1 MKKIIYFLLLCCFA
15 SPSLSLDVNANVSR
29 DVVYKTIDGQALK
42 INIYFPQESR
52 VERPP
57 LLVWIH
63 GGAWKRGSKEAIETG
78 NRQLLDSV
86 LAQGYA
92 LAAVEYRLSGQA
104 SFPQPVIDINDA
116 INFLHQRADE
126 YHFDAEK
133 VVLMGRSA
141 GGHLAGLIGVLNTH
155 RDLNFPFEPKYQ
167 VAAVVSFFGPMDLL
181 ALGNA
186 KGDKTTQNSSVSKF
200 LGAIPAQ
207 APELAKQASPI
218 RYVSAQT
225 PPFLLLHG
233 DRDKQVPIVQSMEFK
248 QELDQHRV
256 ENQLLI
262 EPGVGHSA
270 KVFDTEK
277 YVPTVIR
284 FIQRYLPVMV

>member
-1 MKKIIYFLLLCCFA
+1 FT
-15 SPSLSLDVNANVSR
+15 SPSLSADVNARVSK
-29 DVVYKTIDGQALK
+29 DIVYKTIDGQDLK
-42 INIYFPQESR
+42 LNVYFPKTSSA
-52 VERPP
+52 ERPP
-57 LLVWIH
+57 LLIWIH
-63 GGAWKRGSKEAIETG
+63 GGAWKRGSKEAIETD
-78 NRQLLDSV
+78 NRRLLDSV
-86 LAQGYA
+86 LDQGYA
-92 LAAVEYRLSGQA
+92 LAAVDYRLSGQA

-116 INFLHQRADE
+116 INFLHQRSDE
-126 YHFDAEK
+126 YHFDAK
-133 VVLMGRSA
+133 QVVLMGRSA
-141 GGHLAGLIGVLNTH
+141 GGHLAGLIGTLNAH
-155 RDLNFPFEPKYQ
+155 RELGFPFEPKYQ

-218 RYVSAQT
+218 SYVSAQT

-233 DRDKQVPIVQSMEFK
+233 NKDKQVPIVQSIEFQK
-248 QELDQHRV
+248 QLDQHGI

-262 EPGVGHSA
+262 EPDVGHSA

-277 YVPTVIR
+277 YVPAVIT
-284 FIQRYLPVMV
+284 FIQHYLPVNN